1 MLHGKLTTQ
10 TSDTR
15 SQYVRVEGRLPY
27 KGGKYAHRVR
37 VEFPNG
43 TVRTVNCRVRF
54 PHADYTMLTF
64 KQLEA
69 KNRHNQ
75 MVYKNIKRRKEAGRL
90 MDEADIKSK
99 VRWDN
104 MPADQKDA
112 LKEIQ
117 EMFNIVK
124 VNTKGGVL

>member
-1 MLHGKLTTQ
+1 
-10 TSDTR
+10 
-15 SQYVRVEGRLPY
+15 
-27 KGGKYAHRVR
+27 
-37 VEFPNG
+37 
-43 TVRTVNCRVRF
+43 
-54 PHADYTMLTF
+54 
-64 KQLEA
+64 
-69 KNRHNQ
+69 